1 VIKANIPS
9 RISFA
14 VSSQIDSR
22 TILDMAGAEKLLGR
36 GDMLFYPL
44 GQPKPLRVQGS
55 FISDKEVDRIAT
67 HVKSLQGAEYDEE
80 ILQKID
86 NQTSETP
93 KPDSSG
99 DDELLPQ
106 AIVMVLELGQASAS
120 LIQRKF
126 KVGYSRAARILD
138 QMESWGV
145 VSASDGSS
153 KPRQILIT
161 RQEWDELNA

>member
-1 VIKANIPS
+1 
-9 RISFA
+9 
-14 VSSQIDSR
+14 
-22 TILDMAGAEKLLGR
+22 M
-36 GDMLFYPL
+36 
-44 GQPKPLRVQGS
+44 
-55 FISDKEVDRIAT
+55 
-67 HVKSLQGAEYDEE
+67 QGAEYDEE

-86 NQTSETP
+86 NQTETP
-93 KPDSSG
+93 KPDLSG

-106 AIVMVLELGQASAS
+106 AITTVLEMGQASAS

-161 RQEWDELNA
+161 KQEWEELNA